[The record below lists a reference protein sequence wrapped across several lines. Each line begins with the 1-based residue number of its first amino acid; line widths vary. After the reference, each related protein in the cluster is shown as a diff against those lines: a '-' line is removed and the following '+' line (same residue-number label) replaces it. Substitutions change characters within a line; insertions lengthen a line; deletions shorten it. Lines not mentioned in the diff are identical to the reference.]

1 MNPLKRIG
9 VFCGS
14 SPGGDPAFT
23 EAAKA
28 VGTELA
34 RRGIGLVYG
43 GGNVGLM
50 GVVADATLE
59 SGGEVIGV
67 IPEALEGKELGHQG
81 VTELRVVASMHE
93 RKALMEELSD
103 GFVALPGGFGTF
115 EELLEILAWSQL
127 GIHRKP
133 AGILNVSGYYDY
145 LIAMFDHAVSQRL
158 LSSSNRE
165 LVLTETEIAPL
176 LNCMRD
182 FEPAA
187 AEKWLDR
194 ATI

>member
-43 GGNVGLM
+43 GGTVGLM

-67 IPEALEGKELGHQG
+67 IPEALEGKELAHQG

-115 EELLEILAWSQL
+115 EELLEILTWSQL

-133 AGILNVSGYYDY
+133 AGILNVSGYYDC

-182 FEPAA
+182 FEPGA

>member
-67 IPEALEGKELGHQG
+67 IPEALEGKELAHQG

-103 GFVALPGGFGTF
+103 GFVALPGGLGTF
-115 EELLEILAWSQL
+115 EELLEILTWSQL

-133 AGILNVSGYYDY
+133 AGILNVSGYYDC

>member
-67 IPEALEGKELGHQG
+67 IPEALEGKELAHQG

-115 EELLEILAWSQL
+115 EELLEILTWSQL

-133 AGILNVSGYYDY
+133 AGILNVSGYYDC

-176 LNCMRD
+176 LNCMSD
-182 FEPAA
+182 FEPGA

>member
-1 MNPLKRIG
+1 
-9 VFCGS
+9 FCGS

-67 IPEALEGKELGHQG
+67 IPEALEGKELAHQG

-115 EELLEILAWSQL
+115 EELLEILTWSQL

-133 AGILNVSGYYDY
+133 AGILNVSGYYDC

-176 LNCMRD
+176 LNCMSD
-182 FEPAA
+182 FEPGA

>member
-67 IPEALEGKELGHQG
+67 IPEALEGKELAHQG

-115 EELLEILAWSQL
+115 EELLEILTWSQL

-133 AGILNVSGYYDY
+133 AGILNVSGYYDC

-182 FEPAA
+182 FEPGA

>member
-67 IPEALEGKELGHQG
+67 IPEALEGKELAHQG

-115 EELLEILAWSQL
+115 EELLEILTWSQL

-133 AGILNVSGYYDY
+133 AGILNVSGYYDC

>member
-67 IPEALEGKELGHQG
+67 IPEALEGKELAHQG

-103 GFVALPGGFGTF
+103 GFVALPGAS
-115 EELLEILAWSQL
+115 EHL
-127 GIHRKP
+127 K
-133 AGILNVSGYYDY
+133 NY
-145 LIAMFDHAVSQRL
+145 
-158 LSSSNRE
+158 
-165 LVLTETEIAPL
+165 
-176 LNCMRD
+176 
-182 FEPAA
+182 
-187 AEKWLDR
+187 
-194 ATI
+194 